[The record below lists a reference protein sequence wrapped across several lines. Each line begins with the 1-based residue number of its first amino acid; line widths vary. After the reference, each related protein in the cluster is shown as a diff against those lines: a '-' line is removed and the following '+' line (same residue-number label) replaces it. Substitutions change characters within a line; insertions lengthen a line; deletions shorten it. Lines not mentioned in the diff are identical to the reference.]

1 MRDYHCSVSLGI
13 LWREN
18 QNTMI
23 VESQID
29 FPATTQKPNIINH
42 EHNGISINWSITLSC
57 LLHLTTSLILSYKLS
72 SS

>member
-18 QNTMI
+18 TMI
-23 VESQID
+23 VQSQID

-42 EHNGISINWSITLSC
+42 KGNGISI
-57 LLHLTTSLILSYKLS
+57 H
-72 SS
+72 

>member
-29 FPATTQKPNIINH
+29 CPTPTQRPYLINQ
-42 EHNGISINWSITLSC
+42 L
-57 LLHLTTSLILSYKLS
+57 
-72 SS
+72 